1 MVALQHQHA
10 PLGKILVQRSIGQC
24 LLWHCHNLIDI
35 GHTGKRASINRPHA
49 RNAKRDVTDFP
60 RQPWKNRLFSANQT
74 SNLPETQLARNMNQ
88 VEPIDPIKMLKPRR
102 KITGV
107 SAILLPLLSD
117 LSVDWPGF
125 DAHVERTFDA
135 GLAPA
140 VNMDTGYGN
149 LIDDATR
156 QQALERT
163 QSIAGGRDYVAGAFV
178 ADQPGA
184 PFNAD
189 AYRVGVEQIQSL
201 GGTPI
206 FFQSYGLTQGSDDQ
220 IVSRYETLAAACD
233 SFYAFELAP
242 VFAPFGCIY
251 SLDVYERLMQIQNC
265 TGAKHSSL
273 DRVLEW
279 QRLQLRDKIRPEF
292 KVMTGNDLAIDMVM
306 YGSDYLLGLSTF
318 APDAFAARDAMW
330 ENGDEAFYE
339 LNDLLQYLGA
349 FAFRPPV
356 PAYKHDAAMFLKLR
370 DQIQTDQTYPGSPA
384 RPDSDREVLGHI
396 ARDLESIL
404 DRTGKS
410 LETTA

>member
-1 MVALQHQHA
+1 
-10 PLGKILVQRSIGQC
+10 
-24 LLWHCHNLIDI
+24 
-35 GHTGKRASINRPHA
+35 
-49 RNAKRDVTDFP
+49 
-60 RQPWKNRLFSANQT
+60 
-74 SNLPETQLARNMNQ
+74 MNQ
-88 VEPIDPIKMLKPRR
+88 VESIDPIKMLKPRR

-117 LSVDWPGF
+117 LAVDWKGF
-125 DAHVERTFDA
+125 DDHVARTFDA

-140 VNMDTGYGN
+140 INMDTGYGN

-163 QSIAGGRDYVAGAFV
+163 QAIAGGRDYVAGAFV

-184 PFNAD
+184 AFDAD
-189 AYRVGVEQIQSL
+189 AYRVGVDQIQSL

-206 FFQSYGLTQGSDDQ
+206 FFQSYGLPQGSDDQ
-220 IVSRYETLAAACD
+220 IVSNYETLASACD
-233 SFYAFELAP
+233 SFYAFELAT

-265 TGAKHSSL
+265 VGAKHSSL
-273 DRVLEW
+273 DRVMEW

-370 DQIQTDQTYPGSPA
+370 EQIRTDQTYPGSPA

-396 ARDLESIL
+396 ARDLETIL
-404 DRTGKS
+404 DRAGKS